1 MTETKPRLP
10 ASERRAHVLGCAC
23 KVFSEGSYRGTTTA
37 ELAKAAGVTE
47 PILYR
52 HFESKRD
59 LYLECL
65 DASWA
70 DLRARWDAAI
80 EGESDPALWLKA
92 LATAFF
98 EAEKKRPIVSSL
110 WIQALSEAAE
120 DDAIRRYMRAHLREV
135 HAYVAGVIERGQEAG
150 GFLADRDPRAEAWLF
165 LSLGILK
172 MASLRLGG
180 LVDDDFP
187 AIIAARRS
195 WLTGRDS

>member
-1 MTETKPRLP
+1 MSATKPRLP

-52 HFESKRD
+52 HFDSKRD

-70 DLRARWDAAI
+70 DLRARWDEALAS
-80 EGESDPALWLKA
+80 ESDPALWLKA

-120 DDAIRRYMRAHLREV
+120 DDSIRRYMRAHLREV
-135 HAYVAGVIERGQEAG
+135 HGYVAGVIERGQEAG

-180 LVDDDFP
+180 LVDEDFP
-187 AIIAARRS
+187 AIVAARRT
-195 WLTGRDS
+195 WLTGRD

>member
-1 MTETKPRLP
+1 MSATKPRLP

-23 KVFSEGSYRGTTTA
+23 RVFSEGSYRGTTTA

-52 HFESKRD
+52 HFDSKRE
-59 LYLECL
+59 LYLSCL

-70 DLRARWDAAI
+70 DLRARWDEAI

-92 LATAFF
+92 LATSLF
-98 EAEKKRPIVSSL
+98 EAEKKRPVVSSL

-120 DDAIRRYMRAHLREV
+120 DEGIRKHMRAHLREV

-150 GFLADRDPRAEAWLF
+150 GFLADRDARAEAWLV

-172 MASLRLGG
+172 MASFRLGG

-187 AIIAARRS
+187 AIVAARRT
-195 WLTGRDS
+195 WLTGRA

>member
-1 MTETKPRLP
+1 MSATKPRLP

-23 KVFSEGSYRGTTTA
+23 RVFSEGSYRGTTTA

-52 HFESKRD
+52 HFDSKRE
-59 LYLECL
+59 LYLACL

-70 DLRARWDAAI
+70 DLRARWDEAI
-80 EGESDPALWLKA
+80 QGESDPALWLKA
-92 LATAFF
+92 LATSLF
-98 EAEKKRPIVSSL
+98 EAEKKQPVVSSL

-120 DDAIRRYMRAHLREV
+120 DDDIRKHMRAHLREV

-150 GFLADRDPRAEAWLF
+150 GFLADRDARAEAWLF

-172 MASLRLGG
+172 MASFRLGG

-187 AIIAARRS
+187 AIVAARRT
-195 WLTGRDS
+195 WLTGRNS

>member
-1 MTETKPRLP
+1 MSATKPRLP

-23 KVFSEGSYRGTTTA
+23 QVFSEGSYRGTTTA

-52 HFESKRD
+52 HFDSKRA
-59 LYLECL
+59 LYLACL

-70 DLRARWDAAI
+70 ELRARWDAAI
-80 EGESDPALWLKA
+80 ESESDPALWLKA
-92 LATAFF
+92 LATSLF
-98 EAEKKRPIVSSL
+98 EAEKKRPVVSSL

-120 DDAIRRYMRAHLREV
+120 DDGIRRHMRTHLREV
-135 HAYVAGVIERGQEAG
+135 HAYVAGVIERGQEEG
-150 GFLADRDPRAEAWLF
+150 GFIADRDPRAEAWLF
-165 LSLGILK
+165 LSLGLLK

-187 AIIAARRS
+187 AIIAARRT
-195 WLTGRDS
+195 WLTGRA

>member
-1 MTETKPRLP
+1 MSATKPRLP

-23 KVFSEGSYRGTTTA
+23 RVFSEGSYRGTTTA

-52 HFESKRD
+52 HFDSKRE
-59 LYLECL
+59 LYLACL

-70 DLRARWDAAI
+70 DLRARWDEAI

-92 LATAFF
+92 LATSLF
-98 EAEKKRPIVSSL
+98 EAEKKRPVVSSL

-120 DDAIRRYMRAHLREV
+120 DDDIRKYMRAHLREV
-135 HAYVAGVIERGQEAG
+135 HAYVTGVIERGQEAG
-150 GFLADRDPRAEAWLF
+150 GFLADRDARAEAWLF

-172 MASLRLGG
+172 MASFRLGG
-180 LVDDDFP
+180 LVDEDFP
-187 AIIAARRS
+187 AIVAARRT
-195 WLTGRDS
+195 WLTGRNS